1 MTTVQSPRR
10 NRHPATTAQH
20 GMWFTEQLGVAGSA
34 YHMPVPI
41 QIDGEIDALALID
54 ACAALVVRHPVLG
67 CAFEEHE
74 GELFAVTAPVG
85 PRVTL
90 RTVPGPD
97 TDAEEPDPAQDPFAE
112 LVRSQTLERFDLRH
126 GPLVRFTLFTRTPD
140 RHLLLVVAHHL
151 VFDGESKDILVRD
164 LGELYRAFA
173 EGRTPNLPALPTS
186 YAEHADTEP
195 ARLAANLAPAAAFW
209 ATHWREPAPVLL
221 PGLRRQQETAE
232 SGATV
237 DHIADPCL
245 RAALAGTADALGA
258 TRFEV
263 LLAAL
268 RAVLHRYGNT
278 DPTVAVDLGTRTPS
292 TRDCIGLFVNEVPLR
307 GTSRPGQTFRE
318 LVADTRADLRA
329 RYPFRAVPV
338 AHAVARN
345 QPGGSGFR
353 PRIALA
359 PVSVSY
365 RRRASRPPLGGLTA
379 DVEWMAFNHTAR
391 NALHLQVLESP
402 EQLALRFQYSPRTLD
417 PADVRRI
424 AAHFTTLLAAA
435 TADPQATLADLE
447 LLDQSER
454 QRVLVDW
461 AHPTVATE
469 PPTATLPEFFAVGAA
484 TTPDAPAVVFGD
496 QTWSYGRLAAAVD
509 RLAGRLRRHG
519 VGPGTRV
526 AVLVRRSPELLLGLL
541 GVLRAGAAY
550 VPLDPDHP
558 EARLTAI
565 LADAAAT
572 LLLTDGTPTVL
583 SPTCPTVTLT
593 DAETE
598 AEAVGV
604 GVGDIP
610 WPQADD
616 LAYLIYTSGSTGQ
629 PKGVQIAHGGLA
641 YLLVAMRDLI
651 GTGPGD
657 GWLALASV
665 AFDMSKPELFLPLVT
680 GGRVV
685 LAAESQTRD
694 GETLCR
700 LVRQHA
706 VTHVH
711 ATPSTWRLLLDAGFD
726 EPEVV
731 GLSGA
736 EALPV
741 PLARELRGRVGRLWN
756 LYGPTEATVWASG
769 RELPD
774 PVELTGLGEPIG
786 GTRRY
791 LLDARRNPVP
801 IGVPGELHLGG
812 PGLAQGYLHRPG
824 LTAAHFVPD
833 PYGPP
838 GSRLYRTGDLAR
850 YRDDGEIEFL
860 GRVDNQVKIRGYRV
874 ELGEVEARLDAHP
887 DVAGCAVAL
896 RAVAGGEPRLV
907 AYLVRRVAGA
917 GAGPTELRRHLA
929 GTLPAYLLPNAFVE
943 LDRLPTSPNGKLDRG
958 ALPEPPAAAPT
969 GPDDGPEAGGA
980 FGPVAGSECGPAA
993 EHHGLAREIFEIWR
1007 QVLRIDRI
1015 GPDDDLFDLGGH
1027 SLTVTQIAARM
1038 RRQLGIDLPL
1048 HVFFDTPTIAGLVA
1062 AAQAD
1067 GAVSPQPDP
1076 STMIDPCVH

>member
-10 NRHPATTAQH
+10 NRHLATTAQH
-20 GMWFTEQLGVAGSA
+20 GMWFTEQLGTAGSA

-41 QIDGEIDALALID
+41 RIDGEIDPLALID

-74 GELFAVTAPVG
+74 GDLFAVTAPVG

-90 RTVPGPD
+90 RTVTAPD
-97 TDAEEPDPAQDPFAE
+97 TGAGQPDPTEDPFAE

-173 EGRTPNLPALPTS
+173 EGGTPDLPALPTS
-186 YAEHADTEP
+186 YAEHADAEP
-195 ARLAANLAPAAAFW
+195 TRLATDLAPAAAFW

-221 PGLRRQQETAE
+221 PGLRRQQDTAE
-232 SGATV
+232 AGATV
-237 DHIADPCL
+237 DLLVDPCL
-245 RAALAGTADALGA
+245 RAALAATADALGA

-268 RAVLHRYGNT
+268 QAVLYRYGNT

-292 TRDCIGLFVNEVPLR
+292 TRDCVGLFVNEVPLR
-307 GTSRPGQTFRE
+307 ATPRPGQTFRE
-318 LVADTRADLRA
+318 LVAATRADLRA
-329 RYPFRAVPV
+329 RYPIRAVPV

-345 QPGGSGFR
+345 QSDGSGFR

-365 RRRASRPPLGGLTA
+365 RRRASRPPLRGLTA
-379 DVEWMAFNHTAR
+379 EVEWMGFNHTAR
-391 NALHLQVLESP
+391 NALHVQVLESP

-424 AAHFTTLLAAA
+424 VGHFTTLLTAA
-435 TADPQATLADLE
+435 TAAPQTPLADLD
-447 LLDQSER
+447 LLDRSER
-454 QRVLVDW
+454 ERVLVDW
-461 AHPTVATE
+461 ARSTLVTE
-469 PPTATLPEFFAVGAA
+469 PPAATLPELFAARAA

-509 RLAGRLRRHG
+509 RIAGRLRRYG

-541 GVLRAGAAY
+541 GVLRSGAAY

-565 LADAAAT
+565 LADAT
-572 LLLTDGTPTVL
+572 PTVLLTDGTPNLL
-583 SPTCPTVTLT
+583 SPTCPTITL
-593 DAETE
+593 TE
-598 AEAVGV
+598 AEAEAEAGAGAEAGAAAGAV
-604 GVGDIP
+604 P
-610 WPQADD
+610 WPRADD
-616 LAYLIYTSGSTGQ
+616 PAYLIYTSGSTGQ

-641 YLLVAMRDLI
+641 YLLVAMRDLV

-657 GWLALASV
+657 GWLALASA

-711 ATPSTWRLLLDAGFD
+711 ATPSTWRLLIEAGFD
-726 EPEVV
+726 EPEVT

-741 PLARELRGRVGRLWN
+741 PLARELRGRVRTLWN
-756 LYGPTEATVWASG
+756 LYGPTEATVWATA
-769 RELPD
+769 RELTD

-791 LLDARRNPVP
+791 LLDGRRNPVP

-812 PGLAQGYLHRPG
+812 PGLAQGYLNRPG

-838 GSRLYRTGDLAR
+838 GARLYRTGDLAR
-850 YRDDGEIEFL
+850 YRHDGEVEFL

-896 RAVAGGEPRLV
+896 RAVAGGHPLLV

-917 GAGPTELRRHLA
+917 GAGPAELRRHLA
-929 GTLPAYLLPNAFVE
+929 GTLPAYLLPNTFVE

-958 ALPEPPAAAPT
+958 ALPEPPAT
-969 GPDDGPEAGGA
+969 GTED
-980 FGPVAGSECGPAA
+980 GPAA
-993 EHHGLAREIFEIWR
+993 AGSDYEPAAGHHGLAREIFEIWR
-1007 QVLRIDRI
+1007 QVLRIERI

-1062 AAQAD
+1062 AARAD
-1067 GAVSPQPDP
+1067 GAVFPESGAIHHD
-1076 STMIDPCVH
+1076 